1 MNKKFSI
8 ATINIDKIFKEIDN
22 YINQHYSNKNYDN
35 CLPYLFMSEDTAKA
49 IERECGIYNRPE
61 YDTQML
67 SNKNKKSGI
76 YAEFTGY
83 KVYINNDLTYGV
95 VEIR

>member
-8 ATINIDKIFKEIDN
+8 VTINIDKIFKELDN
-22 YINQHYSNKNYDN
+22 YINQQGYHH
-35 CLPYLFMSEDTAKA
+35 LPYLFMSEDTAKA

-61 YDTQML
+61 YDTQLL
-67 SNKNKKSGI
+67 SNKNKKNGV

-83 KVYINNDLTYGV
+83 KVYANNDLAYGV